1 MDEKRVES
9 SERFC
14 PRYQRAVEIVGRRWS
29 GAVLRAMLA
38 GASRFGEIQ
47 EAIPDL
53 SNRMLSERL
62 RELEGEGIVERVV
75 VPERPVRIEYRLTE
89 KGLALH
95 DVVDPAAEIT
105 CAEIAFVVEGAR
117 LVLQAQIADEHL
129 GAAGA
134 DLAVDQLDVG
144 DARFAIGVGRM
155 VGVFQRADCGHRHL
169 GRPVDA

>member
-1 MDEKRVES
+1 MTKMDEKRVES

-75 VPERPVRIEYRLTE
+75 VPERPVRVEYRLTE

-95 DVVDPAAEIT
+95 AVVDGLSRWAEEWIEPEDLDPDGERPAEPA
-105 CAEIAFVVEGAR
+105 
-117 LVLQAQIADEHL
+117 
-129 GAAGA
+129 
-134 DLAVDQLDVG
+134 
-144 DARFAIGVGRM
+144 
-155 VGVFQRADCGHRHL
+155 
-169 GRPVDA
+169 

>member
-1 MDEKRVES
+1 MIKFRAMAEMDEKRVES

-95 DVVDPAAEIT
+95 DVVDGLSRWAEEWIEPEDLEGDPPA
-105 CAEIAFVVEGAR
+105 
-117 LVLQAQIADEHL
+117 
-129 GAAGA
+129 
-134 DLAVDQLDVG
+134 
-144 DARFAIGVGRM
+144 
-155 VGVFQRADCGHRHL
+155 
-169 GRPVDA
+169 